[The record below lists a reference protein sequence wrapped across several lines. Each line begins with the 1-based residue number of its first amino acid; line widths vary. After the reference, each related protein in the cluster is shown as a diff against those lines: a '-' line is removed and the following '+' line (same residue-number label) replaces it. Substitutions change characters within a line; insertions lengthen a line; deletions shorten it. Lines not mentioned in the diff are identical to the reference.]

1 MFRLGEVLDF
11 LPDRVTKQKRYNN
24 TMLFRMESEIPP
36 TVPLRLKIEINC
48 FEHFNE
54 LGLVKMPFEM
64 ENIWFSGKCE
74 ITTYQLNELLGT
86 KLRALYQRKKGR
98 DLFDLYVALTETEAN
113 PETIMKCYHRYIG
126 FTVQQPP
133 TYKQFIANME
143 EKMTDVDFLGDTYH
157 LIRPDRTFDPQIGY
171 ELVKTILIDR
181 LQK

>member
-1 MFRLGEVLDF
+1 M
-11 LPDRVTKQKRYNN
+11 
-24 TMLFRMESEIPP
+24 
-36 TVPLRLKIEINC
+36 
-48 FEHFNE
+48 
-54 LGLVKMPFEM
+54 
-64 ENIWFSGKCE
+64 
-74 ITTYQLNELLGT
+74 LGT

-143 EKMTDVDFLGDTYH
+143 EKMTDVDFLGDTYQ